1 MEKSAY
7 KLYFEMCA
15 VLSCCQRQNVNL
27 QEKSANK
34 NLKLQEKSANKMSRK
49 SMIIEENDE
58 TTMNS
63 Q

>member
-34 NLKLQEKSANKMSRK
+34 NLKLLEKSANKMSRK
-49 SMIIEENDE
+49 SMIIE
-58 TTMNS
+58 
-63 Q
+63 

>member
-34 NLKLQEKSANKMSRK
+34 MSRK
-49 SMIIEENDE
+49 SVFIE
-58 TTMNS
+58 
-63 Q
+63 